1 MKIIKSTNFHN
12 YICFETDTL
21 LDALLKIEK
30 NSHRCAIVIDN
41 RFKVVGTISD
51 GDARKALI
59 DGRILQT
66 PLKKI
71 MNTKFTHF
79 IDEPSEDAKKI
90 FQKGHF
96 FVIPRTNKNKILVE
110 ILAS

>member
-1 MKIIKSTNFHN
+1 MKVIKSDRFHN

-30 NSHRCAIVIDN
+30 NSHRCAVVIN
-41 RFKVVGTISD
+41 NKFEVVGTISD

-66 PLKKI
+66 PIKKI
-71 MNTKFTHF
+71 MNTAFTKFTKENLDF
-79 IDEPSEDAKKI
+79 AKKI
-90 FQKGHF
+90 FSKGHF
-96 FVIPRTNKNKILVE
+96 FVIPRTDSKNILKE
-110 ILAS
+110 IIIS

>member
-1 MKIIKSTNFHN
+1 MKIIKSNKFHN
-12 YICFETDTL
+12 YVCFETDTL
-21 LDALLKIEK
+21 IDALLKIEK
-30 NSHRCAIVIDN
+30 NCHRCAIVIDHK
-41 RFKVVGTISD
+41 FKVVGTISD

-59 DGRILQT
+59 DGRVLQT
-66 PLKKI
+66 PTKKI

-79 IDEPSEDAKKI
+79 TKEPVDEAKKI

-96 FVIPRTNKNKILVE
+96 FLIPRTNEHQILIE